1 MKEMKST
8 AIPLMGEGTKG
19 SGGNARKFSV
29 DMLLVAAGAVLAAA
43 SMELFLVPHQ
53 LLIGG
58 ATGLSMIIAYG
69 IEIPLGIMLLL
80 LNLPLLYWKVQKGH
94 LRKPML
100 GIGGWLVFGLTT
112 LLMHPV
118 PGLAEEQLAA
128 AVFGGAALGVG
139 IGLVIRC
146 GAFVD
151 ALSWLNPSEQKN
163 PQLQIRLFIIM
174 IHVVIILAAVSLYA
188 FEQVLYSI
196 LATGVVWLTV
206 QRLLGSASFEQALYI
221 KTSHVDEVI
230 QAVAES
236 SSNTSTREPAGIRA
250 REGAS
255 VLRYNLSRLEIV
267 TVSEAA
273 KSADPDAII
282 RVWRDETRAFR
293 L

>member
-1 MKEMKST
+1 MREMKRST
-8 AIPLMGEGTKG
+8 IPVMGEGTDG
-19 SGGNARKFSV
+19 PGGNARKFSV

-58 ATGLSMIIAYG
+58 ATGLSMIISYG
-69 IEIPLGIMLLL
+69 IEIPLGIMILL
-80 LNLPLLYWKVQKGH
+80 LNLPFLYWNVQKGH

-112 LLMHPV
+112 LLMHPI
-118 PGLAEEQLAA
+118 PGLAEGQLAA
-128 AVFGGAALGVG
+128 AIFGGAALGVG

-146 GAFVD
+146 GAFLD
-151 ALSWLNPSEQKN
+151 SLSWLDTSEQKK
-163 PQLQIRLFIIM
+163 PQLQMRLLIIM

-188 FEQVLYSI
+188 LEQVLYSI
-196 LATGVVWLTV
+196 LATAVVWLTV

-221 KTSHVDEVI
+221 KTSHVEEVI

-236 SSNTSTREPAGIRA
+236 SGNASTRVPAGIRD

-255 VLRYNLSRLEIV
+255 VLRYDLSRLEIV
-267 TVSEAA
+267 AVSEAA
-273 KSADPDAII
+273 KSVDPNAVI
-282 RVWRDETRAFR
+282 RVWRNESRAFR